1 MGTNYSDS
9 RKEQALKL
17 LKQRFGYS
25 EFRSGQWE
33 VVEHILKG
41 KNAIA
46 VMPTGRGKSLCY
58 QLPALMMPGI
68 TIVISP
74 LISLM
79 KDQVDSLMEK
89 GIPASFISSALSDH
103 EVEQRISKMKDG
115 SYKIVY
121 IAPERFHSDAFAA
134 ALKNIRVS
142 FIAVDEAH
150 CISQWG
156 HNFRPAYLKIKD
168 LIRTVGNPVVAA
180 FTATANERVQK
191 DMVTLLGL
199 SQCRVFISSFDRPN
213 LEFRIEEPESP
224 DAYVLNYVKAHRE
237 EAGIIYAATRKKVE
251 NLYFY
256 LRNKG
261 IEAAMYHA
269 GLTAE
274 QRNRQQDSFINGR
287 AQVIAAT
294 NAFGMGIDKSDVRYI
309 IHYNMPISMESYY
322 QEAGRAGRDGERA
335 VCILLKN
342 PEDYRLNQFL
352 INGNYPPVK
361 AAESLF
367 KRIRKRK
374 ASGVPLEVLL
384 GRGYSGYSMR
394 ESALKKIIEYG
405 YAEIRNGMVFPTD
418 KDKFTLTQKEIDRH
432 KKIELEKLD
441 AMMGYFKEKNCLRSY
456 ILRYFNEEPKN
467 EQCGNCSLCF
477 NRAGQNN
484 SDLMNRILAHIF
496 GQ

>member
-89 GIPASFISSALSDH
+89 GIPASFISSALPDH

-224 DAYVLNYVKAHRE
+224 
-237 EAGIIYAATRKKVE
+237 
-251 NLYFY
+251 
-256 LRNKG
+256 
-261 IEAAMYHA
+261 
-269 GLTAE
+269 
-274 QRNRQQDSFINGR
+274 
-287 AQVIAAT
+287 
-294 NAFGMGIDKSDVRYI
+294 
-309 IHYNMPISMESYY
+309 MPT
-322 QEAGRAGRDGERA
+322 
-335 VCILLKN
+335 C
-342 PEDYRLNQFL
+342 
-352 INGNYPPVK
+352 
-361 AAESLF
+361 
-367 KRIRKRK
+367 
-374 ASGVPLEVLL
+374 
-384 GRGYSGYSMR
+384 
-394 ESALKKIIEYG
+394 
-405 YAEIRNGMVFPTD
+405 
-418 KDKFTLTQKEIDRH
+418 
-432 KKIELEKLD
+432 
-441 AMMGYFKEKNCLRSY
+441 
-456 ILRYFNEEPKN
+456 
-467 EQCGNCSLCF
+467 
-477 NRAGQNN
+477 
-484 SDLMNRILAHIF
+484 
-496 GQ
+496 